1 MYAFIEIGGKQ
12 FKVKE
17 GLKFETFKIKNKR
30 VGENIELTPVCFFD
44 GNNIVTEEEKLKNV
58 KVICEI
64 LEEKKG
70 KKIYVFR
77 KNAKTGYKRGIGH
90 RDRLMVLKVKSI
102 LKSEETN

>member
-17 GLKFETFKIKNKR
+17 GLKFETFRIKNKK
-30 VGENIELTPVCFFD
+30 VGDELELTPVCFFD
-44 GNNIVTEEEKLKNV
+44 GKNLITEQEKLKNA

-70 KKIYVFR
+70 EKIYVFR
-77 KNAKTGYKRGIGH
+77 KNPKTGYRRGIGH
-90 RDRLMVLKVKSI
+90 RDRLMVLRVKSI
-102 LKSEETN
+102 MK